1 MKRAVEKTIKRLQ
14 NEGKLST
21 LEVEEAK
28 KKAARLNKS
37 VERVI
42 VGKDFV
48 SNQEWLETKGEILD
62 YTYQDIRS
70 KKVRDELLN
79 IIPVEAARR
88 YDLVP
93 IDKDGDTL
101 EVGMVKPT
109 DADAKEA
116 LRFIASRKGLDLE
129 IYLISQEGYQHVLR
143 QYESFEGEVE
153 QALEGL
159 EKQKKEK
166 AREEGERI
174 KIAKPI
180 AAKSPVSKVVSV
192 ILRYGVETEASD
204 IHIEPLENS
213 IKVRFRVDGVLH
225 TSLYLKKSIHSA
237 IVTRIKILSEL
248 KIDETRVPQD
258 GRFHAEIDEKKIDFR
273 VSTFPTANGEKA
285 VLRILDPEAGI
296 FDLEGL
302 GLQGRNLE
310 VVKEAIHE
318 PYGMILS
325 SGPTGSGKTTTLYT
339 ALNILNQ
346 ESVNIVSL
354 EDPVEY
360 FIEGV
365 NQSQV
370 KPEIGYSFASGLR
383 YILRQDPD
391 IIMAGEIRDKE
402 TASLATH
409 AALTGHLLLSTV
421 HTKDA
426 VGIVPRLLDMDV
438 ERYLLPTTL
447 SLGIAQRLARTLCPD
462 CKEKFKPPKEVQNRI
477 KEAWEKIPKAQ
488 REKLDLDP
496 SWPVENYKAEGC
508 EACGGTGY
516 QGRTAIFEVLKMTSQ
531 LEEIIL
537 QDLSEN
543 NLRGEAKRQG
553 MINMFQDGIIKVLQ
567 GKISYE
573 DLLRVTKQ

>member
-1 MKRAVEKTIKRLQ
+1 MKRAVEKTIDRLQ
-14 NEGKLST
+14 KEGKLST
-21 LEVEEAK
+21 QEIEEAE
-28 KKAARLNKS
+28 KKAARLNKE
-37 VERVI
+37 VERI
-42 VGKDFV
+42 ILGKDYV
-48 SNQEWLETKGEILD
+48 PKQDWLKTKGDILD
-62 YTYQDIRS
+62 YPYQDVRS
-70 KKVRDELLN
+70 TEVEDKLLN
-79 IIPVEAARR
+79 LIPVETARR
-88 YDLVP
+88 YNLVP
-93 IDKDGDTL
+93 IDKKGDKL
-101 EVGMVKPT
+101 EVGMVDPAN
-109 DADAKEA
+109 ADAKEA
-116 LRFIASRKGLDLE
+116 LRFIASRKGLNLE
-129 IYLISQEGYQHVLR
+129 IYLISQQGYKHILR

-153 QALEGL
+153 EALEGL
-159 EKQKKEK
+159 EKKKKEK
-166 AREEGERI
+166 AEEEGERV

-180 AAKSPVSKVVSV
+180 AAESPVSKVVSV

-258 GRFHAEIDEKKIDFR
+258 GRFHAEIDDKKIDFR

-296 FDLEGL
+296 FDLKGL

-310 VVKEAIHE
+310 VVSEAIHE

-383 YILRQDPD
+383 HILRQDPD
-391 IIMAGEIRDKE
+391 IIMAGEIRDEE

-426 VGIVPRLLDMDV
+426 VGIVPRLLDMAV

-462 CKEKFKPPKEVQNRI
+462 CKEKFKPPKDIQERI
-477 KEAWEKIPKAQ
+477 KGAWEKIPQEQKN
-488 REKLDLDP
+488 KLDVDP
-496 SWPVENYKAEGC
+496 SWPLEIYKAEGC

-516 QGRTAIFEVLKMTSQ
+516 QGRTAIFEVLKMTPQ
-531 LEEIIL
+531 LEEIIS
-537 QDLSEN
+537 QDLSEA
-543 NLRGEAKRQG
+543 NLRKEAKRQG

-567 GKISYE
+567 GDISYE

>member
-1 MKRAVEKTIKRLQ
+1 MKRPIEKTIERLQ
-14 NEGKLST
+14 EQGELT
-21 LEVEEAK
+21 AQEVEQAEQ
-28 KKAARLNKS
+28 KAARLNKN
-37 VERVI
+37 VEKVI
-42 VGKDFV
+42 LGKDYV
-48 SNQEWLETKGEILD
+48 PRDEWLQTKGEVLD
-62 YTYQDIRS
+62 YPYRDVRTKSAQ
-70 KKVRDELLN
+70 KKALN
-79 IIPVEAARR
+79 LVPVETARR
-88 YDLVP
+88 YNLVP
-93 IDKDGDTL
+93 IELEGDL
-101 EVGMVKPT
+101 LRVGMIDPT
-109 DADAKEA
+109 NTDAKEA
-116 LRFIASRKGLDLE
+116 LRFIASRKGLDLD
-129 IYLISQEGYQHVLR
+129 IYLISREGYQHILR
-143 QYESFEGEVE
+143 QYESFEGEVK

-159 EKQKKEK
+159 EKKRREEEEK
-166 AREEGERI
+166 EGERV

-180 AAKSPVSKVVSV
+180 AAESPVSKVVSV

-213 IKVRFRVDGVLH
+213 IKVRFRIDGVLH

-296 FDLEGL
+296 FDLKGL

-383 YILRQDPD
+383 HILRQDPD
-391 IIMAGEIRDKE
+391 IIMAGEIRDEE

-447 SLGIAQRLARTLCPD
+447 SLGIAQRLARTLCSD
-462 CKEKFKPPKEVQNRI
+462 CKEKFQPPKKIQESIR
-477 KEAWEKIPKAQ
+477 EAWEKIPEEQ
-488 REKLDLDP
+488 REQLEVDP
-496 SWPVENYKAEGC
+496 TWPLELYKAEGC

-516 QGRTAIFEVLKMTSQ
+516 RGRTAIFEVLKTTPQ
-531 LEEIIL
+531 LEEIIS
-537 QDLSEN
+537 QDLSET
-543 NLRGEAKRQG
+543 NLRKEAKRQG
-553 MINMFQDGIIKVLQ
+553 MINMFQDGVIKVLE
-567 GKISYE
+567 GIISYE